1 MDQFLSDILPVA
13 LWEVLFVFTRIGA
26 AIMVFPGYGEFY
38 VTPRIRLT
46 IAGMMAVL
54 LTPPLTDFIPAQ
66 PTGVG
71 DLMLVLGGEII
82 VGVFIG
88 LIAQVLLST
97 VTTAGTIIAFQSG
110 FANAFVF
117 NPASAQQSS
126 IISAFLISAAL
137 TLIFVTDMH
146 HLMLAAVV
154 ESYALFP
161 PGGLPPVQDFTDTL
175 AQTIQGSFVMAMKLS
190 APFIFAGII
199 FYLGVGLLSRLLPT
213 IQVFF
218 VALPIQVV
226 MAIIVFMASISG
238 MMFVFMD
245 YFERGLEIFVTP

>member
-1 MDQFLSDILPVA
+1 MDQFLSDILPAA
-13 LWEVLFVFTRIGA
+13 LWEVLFVFARIGA
-26 AIMVFPGYGEFY
+26 AIMVFPGFGEFY
-38 VTPRIRLT
+38 VTPRMRLV
-46 IAGMMAVL
+46 IAGMIAIL
-54 LTPPLTDFIPAQ
+54 LTPPLTDVIPAQ

-71 DLMLVLGGEII
+71 ELMLVLGAEIG

-126 IISAFLISAAL
+126 IISAFLVAAAL

-154 ESYALFP
+154 QSYGLFP
-161 PGGLPPVQDFTDTL
+161 PGALPPVEDFTDTL
-175 AQTIQGSFVMAMKLS
+175 AQTIQGSFVMAMKLA
-190 APFIFAGII
+190 APFIFFGVI
-199 FYLGVGLLSRLLPT
+199 FYLGIGILSRLLPT

-218 VALPIQVV
+218 VALPIQVII
-226 MAIIVFMASISG
+226 AIIIFMASISG

-245 YFERGLEIFVTP
+245 YFETGLEIFVTP

>member
-1 MDQFLSDILPVA
+1 MAFLSDILPNAV
-13 LWEVLFVFTRIGA
+13 WEVLFVFARVGG

-38 VTPRIRLT
+38 VTPRMRIV
-46 IAGMMAVL
+46 IAAMISVV
-54 LTPPLTDFIPAQ
+54 LTPVVADLIPPEPLGID
-66 PTGVG
+66 V
-71 DLMLVLGGEII
+71 MLTTLGAEILI
-82 VGVFIG
+82 GAFIG
-88 LIAQVLLST
+88 LVAQILLST

-126 IISAFLISAAL
+126 IISAFLVSAAL
-137 TLIFVTDMH
+137 TLLFVTDLH

-161 PGGLPPVQDFTDTL
+161 PSGFPPIEDFSNTL
-175 AQTIQGSFVMAMKLS
+175 VRYVQGSFEMALQLS
-190 APFIFAGII
+190 APFIFGGII

-218 VALPIQVV
+218 VALPIQVTF
-226 MAIIVFMASISG
+226 AILIFVASISG
-238 MMFVFMD
+238 MMFVFLD
-245 YFERGLEIFVTP
+245 YFESGMELFVTP